1 MYLTTVEK
9 NKLFSKYGTS
19 TQDTGNIK
27 SQIAIFTYRIKYLSD
42 YLKDHKKDFN
52 TERSL
57 IKIVGKRRK
66 LLRYLKKK
74 NLNEYKE
81 IIKNLSI
88 RK

>member
-9 NKLFSKYGTS
+9 NEIFSIYGTS
-19 TQDTGNIK
+19 TKDTGNTK

-42 YLKDHKKDFN
+42 YLKSHKKDFN

-66 LLRYLKKK
+66 LLRYLKNNNIK
-74 NLNEYKE
+74 EYKE
-81 IIKNLSI
+81 IIKKLGI